1 MNPRIVLASR
11 SPRRVELL
19 RQIGIEP
26 EVMPADIDEAVLTGE
41 TASDYVLRLAREK
54 AAAIAAICPEAIV
67 LSADTAVVLGEQ
79 IFGKPESADH
89 AAEMLQ
95 ALSGETHQVLSAV
108 AVCCQGRCMSR
119 VVDSRVT
126 FRVLEA
132 AEIDRYWATGEPED
146 KAGAYAIQGLGAV
159 FVESIE
165 GSYSAIMGLPLHE
178 TSELLADCGIKVLW
192 GI

>member
-19 RQIGIEP
+19 RQIGIDP
-26 EVMPADIDEAVLTGE
+26 AVIPADIDEAVLSGE
-41 TASDYVLRLAREK
+41 IASDYVLRLAKEK
-54 AAAIAAICPEAIV
+54 AAAIAAVCPESVV
-67 LSADTAVVLGEQ
+67 LSADTAVVFGKQ

-95 ALSGETHQVLSAV
+95 ALSGAAHHVLSAV
-108 AVCCQGRCMSR
+108 AVCYEGRCLSR
-119 VVDSRVT
+119 LVDSKVT
-126 FRVLEA
+126 FRVLEP
-132 AEIDRYWATGEPED
+132 AEIRRYWETGEPHD
-146 KAGAYAIQGLGAV
+146 KAGGYAIQGLGAI

-178 TSELLADCGIKVLW
+178 TSELLADCGIQVLG